1 MQKVTIHILMG
12 LPGSGKTHFAT
23 EYQKSDEGRHAC
35 VVFMDELMEKYGWRN
50 LNVREVLRE
59 GISRR
64 RFAYTFMIDGLFLTN
79 QALADAIS
87 VVCEYHLSADVVIH
101 RWKENRKI
109 CELNDGGRREK
120 NSTQMI
126 RNAAYEEVDV
136 DWLTTKL
143 KNYDVRNI
151 TIVEH
156 DVVLKPDWIRYVKT
170 VDVTL
175 VDGKLRSERW
185 SCGGCRGNCYDS
197 SMYYYDGEEPSKFT
211 ALDKFLDEKCP
222 NLLYKDYRKISEQ
235 CISTEEESEAE
246 YYGGSTSYMRWVCD
260 MKKLYELLK
269 EMNYIKD

>member
-101 RWKENRKI
+101 RWKENRKM
-109 CELNDGGRREK
+109 LPKHRGYG
-120 NSTQMI
+120 
-126 RNAAYEEVDV
+126 
-136 DWLTTKL
+136 
-143 KNYDVRNI
+143 VRSIHFN
-151 TIVEH
+151 
-156 DVVLKPDWIRYVKT
+156 R
-170 VDVTL
+170 
-175 VDGKLRSERW
+175 
-185 SCGGCRGNCYDS
+185 
-197 SMYYYDGEEPSKFT
+197 
-211 ALDKFLDEKCP
+211 
-222 NLLYKDYRKISEQ
+222 
-235 CISTEEESEAE
+235 
-246 YYGGSTSYMRWVCD
+246 
-260 MKKLYELLK
+260 
-269 EMNYIKD
+269 